1 MNDERFVQKLKIIVR
16 EKEKARRNIVSE
28 QEKEK

>member
-28 QEKEK
+28 QKKEK